1 MSGLKLPIYFDFQAT
16 TPVDKRVFD
25 TMYPYFMEEF
35 GNCHSSSH
43 IFGWKTADAVKK
55 AREQVADLIN
65 AKPEE
70 IIFTSGAT
78 ESNNLAIRG
87 VARAY
92 KSETKNHIISVKTEH
107 KCVLETVKSM
117 KKEGFDITLLDVG
130 HDGLI
135 SLEELKKSITD
146 KTILVSVMGVNNEIG
161 VIQPLKEIGEICK
174 KHGVIFHTDC
184 AQAYGKI
191 PLDVNEMNIDLMS
204 ISGHKI
210 YGPKGIGALFIR
222 KGIKIQP
229 LFTGG
234 GQERKIRSGTL
245 AVPLVVGLGAAAKY
259 AKKDMEKD
267 AKHMKELFDIL
278 HEGML
283 KIKGVYLNGSKEYR
297 WYGNS
302 NYSFAGIEGESIMI
316 RCKEFAVSSGSACT
330 SDNLQPSYVIEA
342 LGGDPELAHSSIRIG
357 FGRPTTKE
365 QVLYFIERIT
375 KEVEYL
381 RNMSPLWDQMVA
393 SGKIK

>member
-65 AKPEE
+65 AKQEE

-135 SLEELKKSITD
+135 SLEELEKSITD

-278 HEGML
+278 H
-283 KIKGVYLNGSKEYR
+283 
-297 WYGNS
+297 
-302 NYSFAGIEGESIMI
+302 
-316 RCKEFAVSSGSACT
+316 
-330 SDNLQPSYVIEA
+330 VI
-342 LGGDPELAHSSIRIG
+342 
-357 FGRPTTKE
+357 
-365 QVLYFIERIT
+365 
-375 KEVEYL
+375 
-381 RNMSPLWDQMVA
+381 
-393 SGKIK
+393 